1 MGTVFRDVL
10 RRVVAGRGMGTGN
23 RLFGGCD
30 QGEQEKGLELE
41 VGGYA
46 QVDSVLDLGR
56 ARSGLGGRIVWW
68 LVGKL
73 RWTKMGGRGRKGG
86 SGRKKQEAT
95 KQRRRW
101 MPSPGHVVLPIGEGL
116 GRSLVW
122 CDARRGAVQTVGN
135 WTW

>member
-30 QGEQEKGLELE
+30 PGEQEKGLELE

-73 RWTKMGGRGRKGG
+73 RWTKMGGRGEK
-86 SGRKKQEAT
+86 
-95 KQRRRW
+95 RW
-101 MPSPGHVVLPIGEGL
+101 E
-116 GRSLVW
+116 W
-122 CDARRGAVQTVGN
+122 ARGAGNDQTAQAVDAKSRSRGAPNWGRVGPVSGLV
-135 WTW
+135 